1 MAVCTHVD
9 PYGNSGTSSPS
20 SPIVDWRLNWL
31 QFFWLSTL
39 GGLSM
44 NSLSMLLRAGVA
56 PGALGTAMPA
66 LARTAK
72 DQTPPVA
79 AQTNALAEAVAPVGQ
94 ADE

>member
-1 MAVCTHVD
+1 
-9 PYGNSGTSSPS
+9 
-20 SPIVDWRLNWL
+20 
-31 QFFWLSTL
+31 
-39 GGLSM
+39 M

-66 LARTAK
+66 LARTAN